1 MEVGGSVLSGAD
13 VAGPDVLIY
22 EGVVGKLH
30 WERSIGILVLGMMV
44 MLAGVCSGRAR
55 T

>member
-1 MEVGGSVLSGAD
+1 MELAVIGVD

-22 EGVVGKLH
+22 VGVIGKLH
-30 WERSIGILVLGMMV
+30 WERSIGILVLGMTV
-44 MLAGVCSGRAR
+44 MLVRGGTAGRAR